1 MPAPDFIFGTVGTP
15 KSTPDRP
22 GGSIGTIQYLAGQ
35 DLRAFE
41 IGWVRSVRVSEKTAR
56 KIQQTAEDAGVQLS
70 VHAPYYIN
78 LNADEEE
85 WPKSRKRLMDAAR
98 AGHWAGASDI
108 IFHPGSYFEQPPEQV
123 LETAVPRLKN
133 CTEELQAE
141 DNPVTLR
148 PETMGKGALLGSLA
162 DTLVMASEIEGVEPC
177 LDFAHLHAR
186 AGDGSVNSYEE
197 WCEYLESYREALGQE
212 ALERLHCHLSG
223 IEYTEKGE
231 QNHLM
236 LGDSDFDLEALLQA
250 LADYNCGGRIVC
262 ESPEHM
268 DKDAQVIKS
277 AWERIRAANA

>member
-1 MPAPDFIFGTVGTP
+1 MAKPDFVFGTVGTP
-15 KSTPDRP
+15 KSTPKNP
-22 GGSIGTIQYLAGQ
+22 GGSIGTIQHLADQ
-35 DLRAFE
+35 KLFAFE

-56 KIQQTAEDAGVQLS
+56 KIKETAEQVGVQLS

-98 AGHWAGASDI
+98 AGHLAGATDI
-108 IFHPGSYFEQPPEQV
+108 IFHPGSYFEQPPEKV
-123 LETAVPRLKN
+123 LETALPRLRG

-148 PETMGKGALLGSLA
+148 PETMGKAALLGSLD
-162 DTLVMASEIEGVEPC
+162 DTLVMAAEIDGVEPC

-186 AGDGSVNSYEE
+186 AGDGTVNSYDE
-197 WCEYLESYREALGQE
+197 WCQHLGNYSEALGKSS
-212 ALERLHCHLSG
+212 LEGLHCHLSG

-236 LGDSDFDLEALLQA
+236 LADSDFKLEELLRA
-250 LADYNCGGRIVC
+250 LADFDCGGRIVC

-268 DKDAQVIKS
+268 DKDAQVIKE
-277 AWERIRAANA
+277 AWTTIRAGSG